1 MAISNDLF
9 MAILAM
15 DTYNR
20 GYNSSMGNKDTGLG
34 GVGSQIGNASVSK
47 QSDQAVNSAAVNA
60 SFYAQSYMLN
70 GKTIISYR
78 GTDQA
83 S

>member
-20 GYNSSMGNKDTGLG
+20 GYNPAISGLSDAAG
-34 GVGSQIGNASVSK
+34 TQIGNATL
-47 QSDQAVNSAAVNA
+47 QSTSATKLPQGVAEDA
-60 SFYAQSYMLN
+60 SFYAQSYTWN
-70 GKTIISYR
+70 GQTVIAYR
-78 GTDQA
+78 GTDA
-83 S
+83 WF